1 MNAAMLAM
9 AIASTN
15 VEAPIASAALFKNGY
30 AVVIREI
37 KVGPSGEYLL
47 PKIPQSSFGT
57 LWFATSSGLKLME
70 VANVGR
76 EELVKTNLGNLGEL
90 LQLNNGKT
98 LQVTYY
104 TGDSARTVNGKLV
117 ATGPDLAIFESG
129 SETVAVPIQ
138 GVTKIESRDKLV
150 YQREIKQPTRA
161 LRFRTEGS
169 GTITMVSLERGLSW
183 SPAYALELVD
193 EKTVRVTSKATL
205 INDLDALKGVEARLV
220 TGFPNMPYAG
230 SIDPL
235 VAGPQ
240 QLMENLSLGR
250 GGPGGFGGGGGFA
263 NQAPAAARMQADF
276 AGAMPVATETGEQKE
291 DLFFYPLKNVNLN
304 QGDRSYHIV
313 FDARAEYNQ
322 LFTWDVVDEQ
332 PQPRRGITPMPQNQ
346 NVVWNTIRFKNT
358 MGRPLTTGPATIYD
372 DGDILGQNQM
382 DYTPVNGTA
391 EVKINQAL
399 DIVTDTLEEE
409 SNREIG
415 FIKYPNT
422 NNPRYDRSTVN
433 GTLQIT
439 NLKTKPVKVR
449 VRKSVTGEALLADN
463 EGKIVKRPGGL
474 RDVNPLSDIEW
485 TVEVAPGKTQKL
497 TYQYRVLIPS

>member
-1 MNAAMLAM
+1 MLAM
-9 AIASTN
+9 AIVSTN

-37 KVGPSGEYLL
+37 KVGPTGEYLL
-47 PKIPQSSFGT
+47 PKLPQSSFGT
-57 LWFATSSGLKLME
+57 LWFATSNGLKLME

-76 EELVKTNLGNLGEL
+76 EETVKTNLGNLGEL
-90 LQLNNGKT
+90 MQLNGGKT
-98 LQVTYY
+98 VEVTYY
-104 TGDSARTVNGKLV
+104 TGDATRKVDGKLV
-117 ATGPDLAIFESG
+117 AAGPDLAVFEVG
-129 SETVAVPIQ
+129 GETVAVPMQ
-138 GVTKIESRDKLV
+138 GITKVTSRDKLV
-150 YQREIKQPTRA
+150 YQREVKQPLRG

-193 EKTVRVTSKATL
+193 EKTVRVTSKATI
-205 INDLDALKGVEARLV
+205 INDLEALKGVEARLV

-230 SIDPL
+230 SLDPL

-240 QLMENLSLGR
+240 MIADMGLAR
-250 GGPGGFGGGGGFA
+250 GGPGGFGGGAFA
-263 NQAPAAARMQADF
+263 NQAPAASRMQADF
-276 AGAMPVATETGEQKE
+276 AGAMPIPAEAGEQKE
-291 DLFFYPLKNVNLN
+291 DLFFYPLKNVNLGE
-304 QGDRSYHIV
+304 GDRSYHII

-322 LFTWDVVDEQ
+322 LFTWDVEDE
-332 PQPRRGITPMPQNQ
+332 PANPGRRGIQPQQPNV

-372 DGDILGQNQM
+372 EGDILGQNQM
-382 DYTPVNGTA
+382 DYTPVGGTA
-391 EVKINQAL
+391 EVKVNQAL

-439 NLKTKPVKVR
+439 NLKAKTVKVR

-463 EGKIVKRPGGL
+463 DGKIVKRPGGL
-474 RDVNPLSDIEW
+474 RDVNPQSDIEW
-485 TVEVAPGKTQKL
+485 TVEVAPGKTHKL